1 LNKETGIYY
10 DFVKEAA
17 DTMNIKR
24 STLEAMLRGENKNRT
39 SFIYVN

>member
-1 LNKETGIYY
+1 
-10 DFVKEAA
+10 
-17 DTMNIKR
+17 MNIKR